1 MYVGIYNCR
10 FFGTLGG
17 HFLVHEV
24 TSQPA
29 SQPASSLYCLFPSC
43 EFTNPSFRLIPGVVR
58 APLTRR
64 RDHLSLQL
72 PFSNHH

>member
-1 MYVGIYNCR
+1 MYVGIYNCI

-29 SQPASSLYCLFPSC
+29 SQPAFIASFPLA
-43 EFTNPSFRLIPGVVR
+43 NLHIPVSV
-58 APLTRR
+58 
-64 RDHLSLQL
+64 
-72 PFSNHH
+72 